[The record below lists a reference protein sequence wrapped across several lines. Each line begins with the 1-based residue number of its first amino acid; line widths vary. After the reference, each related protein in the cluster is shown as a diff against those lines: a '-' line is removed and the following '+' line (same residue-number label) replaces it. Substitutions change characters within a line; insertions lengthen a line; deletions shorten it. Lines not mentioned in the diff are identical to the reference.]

1 MDVEKTIQFLVEN
14 AAAHDVRLNRLERAV
29 LRLTENQTFLQSAL
43 KETQKAVQDTQ
54 KSLRAL
60 GERTDERIA
69 KLVRAITVLS
79 KQRSNGSK
87 A

>member
-1 MDVEKTIQFLVEN
+1 
-14 AAAHDVRLNRLERAV
+14 V

-43 KETQKAVQDTQ
+43 KDTQKMVRDTH

-60 GERTDERIA
+60 DERTDERIA

-79 KQRSNGSK
+79 KQRPNGPR